1 MINQVVLVGRTTKD
15 IQLAYTTNNKAYAK
29 FTLAVNRPFKDGQG
43 NQQADFIRIVVWN
56 KKAEN
61 AAKFVKKGDLIG
73 VTGRIETG
81 SYDDNGITRYTTDVL
96 ASSITFLES
105 KKQQSQAQHT
115 QEAGYNSFPPIGGQV
130 PDFESTH
137 FNPYDPSFSTPPTAN
152 YNNPFDTATARAG
165 QVKNE
170 PLINITDDD
179 LPF

>member
-29 FTLAVNRPFKDGQG
+29 FTLAVNRLFKDGQG

-56 KKAEN
+56 KQAEN

-105 KKQQSQAQHT
+105 KKQQSQAQQT
-115 QEAGYNSFPPIGGQV
+115 QERI
-130 PDFESTH
+130 
-137 FNPYDPSFSTPPTAN
+137 
-152 YNNPFDTATARAG
+152 
-165 QVKNE
+165 
-170 PLINITDDD
+170 LIRMILVFQHHQLLIITIHLIQQLHEQDK
-179 LPF
+179 LRMSH